1 MPAKTE
7 SRTAR
12 YLAAAIGAG
21 DALGR
26 YLERSRFSW
35 LPQYCYLAAAQID
48 LAIPAL
54 GLVGAHPFNGQVNRM
69 AIFRDIV
76 DICDIAT
83 LVETGTCR
91 GATTEYMARHFRGKI
106 YSSEIDQRYFEYA
119 KARLKDFDAVEL
131 QLMDSRRLL
140 EKLFREA
147 ALAGGAVFYYLDAHW
162 NKDLPLLEEIELILN
177 SDVPSVVMVDD
188 FEVPFD
194 QGFGFDTYGEGRKL
208 CLSMLSGFRDR
219 LPYIYFPALPA
230 AADSGPRRG
239 AVIFATTPGLDAKL
253 AALASLR
260 RATGQDWGCYDQAES
275 GVTA

>member
-1 MPAKTE
+1 METKTE

-48 LAIPAL
+48 LAIPSL

-69 AIFRDIV
+69 AIFQDILE
-76 DICDIAT
+76 ICDIAT

-91 GATTEYMARHFRGKI
+91 GATTEYMARHFHGKI
-106 YSSEIDQRYFEYA
+106 YSSEIDPRYFDYA
-119 KARLKDFDAVEL
+119 KARLKDFPSVEL
-131 QLMDSRRLL
+131 RLMDSRRLL
-140 EKLFREA
+140 ESLFREK
-147 ALAGGAVFYYLDAHW
+147 ALGAGPVFYYLDAHW
-162 NKDLPLLEEIELILN
+162 NRDLPLLEEIDLILN
-177 SDVPSVVMVDD
+177 SGVPSVVMVDD

-194 QGFGFDTYGEGRKL
+194 EGFGFDTYGEGRKL
-208 CLSMLSGFRDR
+208 CLSMLGGFRDR
-219 LPYIYFPALPA
+219 LAYTYFPALPG

-239 AVIFATTPGLDAKL
+239 AVIFATTGELDERL

-260 RATGQDWGCYDQAES
+260 RATGQDWDYYD
-275 GVTA
+275 